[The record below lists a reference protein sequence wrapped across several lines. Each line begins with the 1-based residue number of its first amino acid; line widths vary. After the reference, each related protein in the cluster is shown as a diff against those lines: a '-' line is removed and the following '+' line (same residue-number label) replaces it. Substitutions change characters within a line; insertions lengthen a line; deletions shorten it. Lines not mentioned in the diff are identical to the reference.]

1 MQRGNEDNVMM
12 TEGQSKLKDK
22 SDRRPLYDSVWL
34 AFFELL
40 RDELVLR
47 NAAPVNGGDS
57 LSPPQ

>member
-40 RDELVLR
+40 REELVLR
-47 NAAPVNGGDS
+47 NAATVNGGDS

>member
-1 MQRGNEDNVMM
+1 MM
-12 TEGQSKLKDK
+12 TEGQGKLKDK